1 MEWLSPA
8 SSVGLHYFFFSP
20 LGFLCECAFE
30 TTWIRSFVFKWGP
43 KFRIPNPYLEKDKK
57 PKKSL
62 VLFSMEIS
70 WPWELSRFWT
80 WNIIFASIKAYQNF
94 SNHNL
99 QQKQQIFVYML
110 LSTTQRVCSQH
121 VGAIGV
127 HRYVK
132 KIWQKP
138 WFSKADHSVITPNVM
153 AEVNSSGR
161 TIWSALK
168 HIPYTWE
175 CFGLGFSKE
184 LSVGWTPLS
193 NLPAVIP
200 SDSLGAELGQK
211 LDPLKKATVRSC
223 PEASICWRRS
233 PPGPFYRWLYREMPQ
248 EKWNSAPWWADKCYC

>member
-1 MEWLSPA
+1 
-8 SSVGLHYFFFSP
+8 
-20 LGFLCECAFE
+20 
-30 TTWIRSFVFKWGP
+30 
-43 KFRIPNPYLEKDKK
+43 
-57 PKKSL
+57 
-62 VLFSMEIS
+62 
-70 WPWELSRFWT
+70 
-80 WNIIFASIKAYQNF
+80 
-94 SNHNL
+94 
-99 QQKQQIFVYML
+99 ML

-248 EKWNSAPWWADKCYC
+248 ENWNSGTLVGRQMLLLGIFCSWRWCYEKSFSLPSALCHPICELISPHNLPS